1 MIIYNV
7 TVNIDD
13 EAHDEWLIWMRESH
27 IPDVMRCGLFT
38 DARISKMLV
47 EDEEGTTYSVQYVA
61 NSMENYERY
70 RDEFAPELQAEYRE
84 KFEGKFVAFRSL
96 MEVVDQF
103 KFG

>member
-1 MIIYNV
+1 MIVYNV
-7 TVNIDD
+7 TINIDD
-13 EAHDEWLIWMRESH
+13 DAHDEWLMWMLQTH
-27 IPDVMRCGLFT
+27 IPDVMRCGLFV

-61 NSMENYERY
+61 ETMANYEQY
-70 RDEFAPELQAEYRE
+70 RDVFAPALQAEYRE

-103 KFG
+103 KSN